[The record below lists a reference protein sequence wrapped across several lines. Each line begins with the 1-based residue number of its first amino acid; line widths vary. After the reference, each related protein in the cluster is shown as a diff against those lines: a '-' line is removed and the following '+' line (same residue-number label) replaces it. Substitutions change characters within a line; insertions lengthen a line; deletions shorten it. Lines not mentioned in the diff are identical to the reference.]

1 MSQILKP
8 NQTVQ
13 TSYPGLGCTVE
24 QFIGG
29 GGQGEVYRAKW
40 KGKLVALK
48 WYFPHAATQD
58 QRKTLETLIK
68 KGPPDERFLWPLVIT
83 AAPGVSDYG
92 YIMPLREA
100 RYKGILDLMKG
111 RVSPTFRALI
121 TAGIDL
127 AHSFLQL
134 HTQGLCYRDI
144 SFGNVFFDPQNGEV
158 LICDNDNVG
167 IDGEAKAGVLGT
179 PRFMAPEVVTGDALP
194 SSKTDLFSLAVLLF
208 YMLMVHHPLEGAK
221 EANIHCFDLPAMTKL
236 YGTEPV
242 FIFDPQD
249 VSNRPVKGLHD
260 NALVYWPLYPKFL
273 RDLFTKAFKDGIRD
287 PQNGRVRESEWRAAL
302 VRMRDAI
309 VYCPHCGAESLYDTE
324 ALKASGGK
332 PGVCWSC
339 KQELRLPF
347 RIRIGNNI
355 TMLNYDTHLY
365 PHHIDKDRMYDFSL
379 PVAEVVPHPQ
389 NPQVWGLK
397 NLSNEKWTILAQD
410 GTPRD
415 IESGKSATLAT
426 GLKIN
431 FGKTEGEIR
440 I

>member
-13 TSYPGLGCTVE
+13 TAYPGLDCTVE

-40 KGKLVALK
+40 KAKAVALK
-48 WYFPHAATQD
+48 WYFSHAATQD

-83 AAPGVSDYG
+83 IAHGVPDYG

-144 SFGNVFFDPQNGEV
+144 SFGNVFFDPHNGEV

-194 SSKTDLFSLAVLLF
+194 SSQTDLFSLAVLLF

-221 EANIHCFDLPAMTKL
+221 EAYIHCFDLPAMTKL

-242 FIFDPQD
+242 FIFDPKD
-249 VSNRPVKGLHD
+249 ASNHPVKGLHD
-260 NALVYWPLYPKFL
+260 NALVYWPLYPKFV
-273 RDLFTKAFKDGIRD
+273 RDLFTKAFTDGIRD
-287 PQNGRVRESEWRAAL
+287 PQNGRVRESEWRSAL
-302 VRMRDAI
+302 VRLRDAI
-309 VYCPHCGAESLYDTE
+309 VYCPHCGAESLYDAE
-324 ALKASGGK
+324 ALKVSIGK

-347 RIRIGNNI
+347 RVRIGKNV
-355 TMLNYDTHLY
+355 TMLNYDTLLY
-365 PHHIDKDRMYDFSL
+365 PHHIDKDRMYDFSK
-379 PVAEVVPHPQ
+379 PIAEVVPHPQ
-389 NPQVWGLK
+389 KSQVWGLK

-415 IESGKSATLAT
+415 IEPGKSATLST

>member
-13 TSYPGLGCTVE
+13 TSYPGLDCTVE

-29 GGQGEVYRAKW
+29 GGQGVVYRAKW

-83 AAPGVSDYG
+83 TAPGVSDYG

-144 SFGNVFFDPQNGEV
+144 SFGNVFFDPQNGEI

-179 PRFMAPEVVTGDALP
+179 PRFMAPEVVTGNALP

-260 NALVYWPLYPKFL
+260 NALVYWLLYPKFL
-273 RDLFTKAFKDGIRD
+273 RDLFTKAFTDGIRD

-302 VRMRDAI
+302 VRLRDAI
-309 VYCPHCGAESLYDTE
+309 VYCLHCGAESLYDTE
-324 ALKASGGK
+324 TLKASGGK

-365 PHHIDKDRMYDFSL
+365 PHHIDKDRMYDFSK